1 MIISGIS
8 RQDLLASREV
18 ASRALGN
25 ELLFG
30 KLHSYSPKR
39 HGVRLQVQ
47 DIDGPGARRHSHMF
61 LMGYSQRPRRSR
73 FACSH
78 AHGAFYVAIYERE
91 PWAKIQTAMAY
102 YRNAWDFLGL
112 YNTVLDRNAASRMC
126 PIRFADEC
134 TCETDEIDT
143 TTLEDYFW
151 RPFGFPE
158 VLSPANTKVIEGAGW
173 DAPC

>member
-30 KLHSYSPKR
+30 KLHSYSPKC

-91 PWAKIQTAMAY
+91 PWVKIQTAMAY

-151 RPFGFPE
+151 RPP
-158 VLSPANTKVIEGAGW
+158 GALKYR
-173 DAPC
+173 APRALK